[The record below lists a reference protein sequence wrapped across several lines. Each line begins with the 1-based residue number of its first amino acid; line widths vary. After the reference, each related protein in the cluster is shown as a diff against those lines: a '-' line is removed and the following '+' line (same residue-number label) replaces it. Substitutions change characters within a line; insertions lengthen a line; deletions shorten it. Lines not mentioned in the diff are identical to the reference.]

1 MLTTSLTCMGLISNL
16 PAPAAPVLPAVPA
29 AAANRAGRPVTRRLG
44 VARPAIAPASDS
56 PAHTPIAG
64 PNPAV
69 NVAGEE

>member
-1 MLTTSLTCMGLISNL
+1 MCHRVTLQVCDWDISCQ
-16 PAPAAPVLPAVPA
+16 A
-29 AAANRAGRPVTRRLG
+29 AAAPTVVFSLLGAGAGQVDGLG